1 VKLKGAVVRDTVQWL
16 TGLSLAV
23 WETVTHPAPRLVVL
37 AFAGVLMGLP
47 GFVGLLQ
54 LRLSPLSPPSP
65 TGTASSESPSRRPS
79 SSP

>member
-54 LRLSPLSPPSP
+54 LRLSPSP
-65 TGTASSESPSRRPS
+65 TGTASSESPSRQPS

>member
-54 LRLSPLSPPSP
+54 LRLSPTNP
-65 TGTASSESPSRRPS
+65 TGTASSESPSRQPS